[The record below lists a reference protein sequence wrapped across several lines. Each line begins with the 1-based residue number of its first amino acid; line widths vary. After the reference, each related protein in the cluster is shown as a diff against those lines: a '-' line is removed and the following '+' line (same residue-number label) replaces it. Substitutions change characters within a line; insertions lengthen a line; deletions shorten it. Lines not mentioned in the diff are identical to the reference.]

1 MSNTLQQQ
9 NELEAAVLRR
19 LLEHLRLRT
28 DVQNIDLMGWGGF
41 CRNCLSDW
49 LMEASEAQGQPM
61 SKDAARKHIYGMD
74 YEDYKSQ
81 HQTVATAEQLERM
94 NASVAKTKAERAHFQ
109 K

>member
-1 MSNTLQQQ
+1 MTGTLQQQ
-9 NELEAAVLRR
+9 TELEAAVLRR

-49 LMEASEAQGQPM
+49 LMDAAEAQGQPM
-61 SKDAARKHIYGMD
+61 SKDAARQQIYGMS
-74 YEDYKSQ
+74 YEDYKTQ
-81 HQTVATAEQLERM
+81 HQTVATAEQLSRM
-94 NASVAKTKAERAHFQ
+94 AESVAKTKAAHTLLQ